1 MKGRVKMGKV
11 AEKEYEVHYYEVD
24 YKRRVLLTSI
34 MNYFNDICTEQSDK
48 LGISIDFMKEKGIA
62 WIIYKWDIDIKR
74 YPVYGE
80 KIKVRTEPYSFRKFY
95 AYRKFWIED
104 EAGSIIVTAN
114 TVWFLIDTARRK
126 PLRVT
131 ADMYNTFG
139 VSPDKNDALDIRKL
153 SVPGDTDLVREF
165 SVRYSDIDTNNHVN
179 NVNYAAWVLET
190 VPPQV
195 AMKYALKNISLVYEK
210 ETFYGEVIKVC
221 TSTEDLVDGAL
232 CSHKILDREGNILNI
247 AETRWG

>member
-1 MKGRVKMGKV
+1 MGKI
-11 AEKEYEVHYYEVD
+11 AEKEYEIHYYEVD

-80 KIKVRTEPYSFRKFY
+80 KIKVGTEPYSFRKFY

-126 PLRVT
+126 PLRVSEN
-131 ADMYNTFG
+131 MYDAFG

-221 TSTEDLVDGAL
+221 TSTEDLVDGVL
-232 CSHKILDREGNILNI
+232 CSHKILDKEGDILNI